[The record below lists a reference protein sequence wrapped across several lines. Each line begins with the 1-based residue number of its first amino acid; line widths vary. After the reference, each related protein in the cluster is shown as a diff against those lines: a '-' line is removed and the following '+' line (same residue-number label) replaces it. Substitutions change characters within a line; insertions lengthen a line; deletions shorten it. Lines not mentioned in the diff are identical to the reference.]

1 MNVSVISTRN
11 PFDKLASLDR
21 NAFVQVLEGVFEHSP
36 WIAARTWRARPFANV
51 DSLHTAMLA
60 TLEAAEHDEKLG
72 LIKAHPELAGKEAA
86 SGTLTVASSREQCGA
101 GLDQCS
107 REELATLRRL
117 NAEYLEQHGFPFV
130 IAVKG
135 LSRHQIIDALAHRLH
150 NDTHSE
156 FETCLREIGKIARFR
171 LDALFA
177 NQSEH

>member
-1 MNVSVISTRN
+1 MNVSVLSTRN
-11 PFDKLASLDR
+11 PFDELASLDR
-21 NAFVQVLEGVFEHSP
+21 KAFVQVLEGVFEHSP
-36 WIAARTWRARPFANV
+36 WIADRTWRARPFASV
-51 DSLHTAMLA
+51 DSLHAAMLV
-60 TLEAAEHDEKLG
+60 TLDAAEHDEKLA

-86 SGTLTVASSREQCGA
+86 SGTLTAASTGEQRGA

-107 REELATLRRL
+107 REELASLRRL

-135 LSRHQIIDALAHRLH
+135 LSRNQIIDALAHRLH
-150 NDTHSE
+150 NDTHTE

-177 NQSEH
+177 DQAGH